1 MSGFDDLI
9 LKYTGSVKNVWKSP
23 PDPEHLW
30 FEYTDDYSVF
40 DWGKMPDKIAN
51 KGKSLSLLGAY
62 FFRLLSDPTFWREL
76 PASSQLEKFDS
87 SFLDNLWQSET
98 YRGEAGLLVKGLPS
112 HFVDLVSQDL
122 KPLGVNDAGALRRSP
137 QLLMKVLAAEVLN
150 PEEKVVAGQPV
161 YFYGEGPSRDKP
173 TRWLIPLEVIFRF
186 GMSKGSSLLSRI
198 ELNPS
203 YAQTLGLKESPVPDQ
218 WFSRPV
224 IEFSTKLEAKDR
236 LLSLQEAILIS
247 RLGPEM
253 VDTLVETAL
262 LIALGLHHV
271 FGERGLELWDGKL
284 EFVLAGNGNGSD
296 QLLLADSIGPD
307 ELRLLYK
314 GEQLSKEFLRQFY
327 RTTPWAEAIRLA
339 QDQAKENPG
348 TDWKEICL
356 KSKGGFPVSL
366 PENIKTLSDHL
377 YGVVANTVTGEE
389 LIPEQPSLEEFLST
403 VNRIPTN
410 DHIKLSIHKT
420 PFSTKEI
427 RT

>member
-1 MSGFDDLI
+1 MSGLGDLI

-23 PDPEHLW
+23 TDPEHLW

-51 KGKSLSLLGAY
+51 KGKSLAFIGAY
-62 FFRLLSDPTFWREL
+62 FFRLFSDPAFWLEL
-76 PASSQLEKFDS
+76 PTSTHLEKFDS
-87 SFLDNLWQSET
+87 SFLDKLWQSET
-98 YRGEAGLLVKGLPS
+98 YHGEAGLAVKGLPS
-112 HFVDLVSQDL
+112 HFVDLVNQDL
-122 KPLGVNDAGALRRSP
+122 EPLGANYLDTLRRSP
-137 QLLMKVLAAEVLN
+137 RLLMKVLAAQVHK
-150 PEEKVVAGQPV
+150 PEEKVVAGQTV
-161 YFYGEGPSRDKP
+161 YFYGERPSNDKP
-173 TRWLIPLEVIFRF
+173 ARWLIPLEVIFRF

-198 ELNPS
+198 EFNPG
-203 YAQTLGLKESPVPDQ
+203 YAQTLGLKELPVADR

-253 VDTLVETAL
+253 VGTLIETAL

-284 EFVLAGNGNGSD
+284 EFVLTVDGKGFEH
-296 QLLLADSIGPD
+296 LLLADSIGPD

-314 GEQLSKEFLRQFY
+314 GEQISKEFLRQFY
-327 RTTPWAEAIRLA
+327 RATPWAEAIRLA
-339 QDQAKENPG
+339 QNQAKENPG
-348 TDWKEICL
+348 TDWKKICL
-356 KSKGGFPVSL
+356 QSKGGFPEKL
-366 PENIKTLSDHL
+366 PDNIKTLSDHL
-377 YGVVANTVTGEE
+377 YGVVANTVAGEE
-389 LIPEQPSLEEFLST
+389 LIPEQPSLVEFISMVSRIPINGHINLST
-403 VNRIPTN
+403 
-410 DHIKLSIHKT
+410 HKT